1 MIRKAVFDKIL
12 RDFSE
17 GEKAKIYIFGSFARG
32 RQNFTSDIDVGIL
45 FEPDGEDSRFKI
57 SLLREKFE
65 NSNIPQKVDVVNLN
79 DVSEDFKKEVFKD
92 AVLWK
97 ID

>member
-1 MIRKAVFDKIL
+1 MIEEFDKIL
-12 RDFSE
+12 RGFAE
-17 GEKAKIYIFGSFARG
+17 NENVKIFVFGSRARED
-32 RQNFTSDIDVGIL
+32 NYPASDIDVGVL
-45 FEPDGEDSRFKI
+45 FGEGERETRFKI

-79 DVSEDFKKEVFKD
+79 EVSDDFKKEVFKD

-97 ID
+97 AD